1 LLEAGYDPQYVKILW
16 KGIFHWDEIGGEVR
30 G

>member
-1 LLEAGYDPQYVKILW
+1 MLKAGYSNVKILW